1 MYLLEIK
8 GLQKQSD
15 STLTLETE
23 DRRLARSVYLLLTA
37 NGFETAVLKEAKPQP
52 IKFKNVS

>member
-37 NGFETAVLKEAKPQP
+37 NGFETTVLKEAEPKPV
-52 IKFKNVS
+52 KFKGTP

>member
-1 MYLLEIK
+1 MYLLKVK
-8 GLQKQSD
+8 GLQKQGD

-37 NGFETAVLKEAKPQP
+37 NGFETAVLKEAKARLV
-52 IKFKNVS
+52 KFKGTS

>member
-37 NGFETAVLKEAKPQP
+37 NGFETAVPKEAKPQL